1 MKNINQIEWR
11 ELIANDE
18 NAVIIDCRGSMEW
31 DEGILEHSKLIDL
44 MNPQGFMSKAGE
56 LNKEKNYY
64 VYCRSGVRSITACQI
79 LESIGIENTYNL
91 LGGIL
96 SWSGSIVLPSKINKA
111 I

>member
-11 ELIANDE
+11 TLIEKDKE
-18 NAVIIDCRGSMEW
+18 AVIIDCRGPFEW
-31 DEGILEHSKLIDL
+31 EEGILEGSKLMDL
-44 MNPQGFMSKAGE
+44 MSPQGFMHTAQD

-79 LESIGIENTYNL
+79 LESLGIKNTYNL

-96 SWSGSIVLPSKINKA
+96 SWDDKIVMP
-111 I
+111 